1 MDHVRFW
8 CGAVPVLLVRGEID
22 DATRL
27 DLDGIFAFL
36 ARAAGARDYVEDLAL
51 RMGVPVCAGT
61 RFEEDAVDGYVG

>member
-1 MDHVRFW
+1 
-8 CGAVPVLLVRGEID
+8 VLLVRGEID

-27 DLDGIFAFL
+27 DLDGTFAFF
-36 ARAAGARDYVEDLAL
+36 ASAAGARDYVEDLPL